1 MCSII
6 YKNLKDGLQIMKKL
20 NNEKINKIKA
30 TWFLRSFGFLK
41 VPLIFYCR
49 PSVVEFSSE
58 TVIVKIPF
66 KRRNRN
72 HLKSM
77 YFGTLAV
84 GADVA
89 GGFLAMALIRKSGRN
104 ISLVFKDFKAEFL
117 KRPEGDTHF
126 TCNAGQA
133 IKNLIDEAT
142 KTGERVNMPLKI
154 TATVPEI
161 SGNEP
166 VAEFILTLS
175 LKAINN

>member
-1 MCSII
+1 MSLIS
-6 YKNLKDGLQIMKKL
+6 K
-20 NNEKINKIKA
+20 EFKA
-30 TWFLRSFGFLK
+30 TWFIRCFGITK

-49 PSVVEFSSE
+49 PSVIKLNDE
-58 TVIVKIPF
+58 TTIIKIPF

-72 HLKSM
+72 HLKSL
-77 YFGTLAV
+77 YFGSLSV

-89 GGFLAMALIRKSGRN
+89 GATLAMHLIRKSRQN

-126 TCNAGQA
+126 TCNDGLAV
-133 IKNLIDEAT
+133 KKLIDEAT
-142 KTGERVNMPLKI
+142 KTGERVNMPLKL

-161 SGNEP
+161 SGIEP

-175 LKAINN
+175 LKDKSIK